1 MTLDDDH
8 KALAAEYVLGT
19 LDAAERTRAE
29 ELAQSDAEFAALV
42 GEWERRLGELHAM
55 VDAIEPPAELFARIK
70 ARLPAAE
77 EPAAPSAQAR
87 APDIEVVPEE
97 RPVDGELP
105 PPQRVDLRAPSQVAA
120 LANRVRRWRAA
131 TTGFGALAAA
141 LAAVIV
147 GAALRPD
154 ALPARFRP
162 KPQLVEVVKT
172 VTVEKP
178 APAPSRFVAVL
189 QQGGASPAFILTV
202 DVASKTITARRVA
215 ADPQAGKSYELW
227 LVSDQFPTPRS
238 LGVVGADEF
247 TTGAKLANYE
257 PDTISGATYAVSLEP
272 EGGSPTGAPTGPV
285 LWTGKLVEATPP

>member
-19 LDAAERTRAE
+19 LDAAEMARAE
-29 ELAQSDAEFAALV
+29 ELVRSDPEFAVLV
-42 GEWERRLGELHAM
+42 GDWERRLGELHAM
-55 VDAIEPPAELFARIK
+55 VDPVEPPADLFARIK
-70 ARLPAAE
+70 ARLPA
-77 EPAAPSAQAR
+77 PALATQGTPGQAPE
-87 APDIEVVPEE
+87 IEVTPDE
-97 RPVDGELP
+97 RPVGDELP
-105 PPQRVDLRAPSQVAA
+105 PPQPVDLRAPSQVIV
-120 LANRVRRWRAA
+120 LAERVRRWRAA
-131 TTGFGALAAA
+131 STGFGALAAA

-147 GAALRPD
+147 TAAVRPD
-154 ALPARFRP
+154 ILPARLRP
-162 KPQLVEVVKT
+162 KPQVVEVVKT

-178 APAPSRFVAVL
+178 APGRFVAVL

-215 ADPQAGKSYELW
+215 ADAQAGKSYELW
-227 LVSDQFPTPRS
+227 LVSDKFPAPRS

-247 TTGAKLANYE
+247 TSGAKLASYE
-257 PDTISGATYAVSLEP
+257 PDVISGATYAVSQEP